1 MYKYKIKGG
10 DNVNFFGRFI
20 DLSLVTAVVF
30 YIVYLFF
37 GRFIVFGNVVAN
49 PAEAIIMSSLIVGF
63 VSSIIVELSKKGVRK
78 YSPNAW
84 MLIYWAA
91 ITLTIYFMARTPVAE
106 KIGVGIAAF
115 WVAII
120 VGFFVHFGHYS
131 MGHHKHLKR

>member
-1 MYKYKIKGG
+1 M
-10 DNVNFFGRFI
+10 NFFGRFI

-30 YIVYLFF
+30 YLAYLFL
-37 GRFIVFGNVVAN
+37 GQIIVFGNVLSN

-63 VSSIIVELSKKGVRK
+63 VSSIIVELSRKGVRR
-78 YSPNAW
+78 YSANAW

-91 ITLTIYFMARTPVAE
+91 ISLTIYFIARTPVSE
-106 KIGVGIAAF
+106 KVGIGITAF

-120 VGFFVHFGHYS
+120 VGFIVHVGHYS